1 MQTTPERTAPANPR
15 EKPRRVIYL
24 VTEDWYFISH
34 RLPMARAARDA
45 GFEVHVATR
54 VDRHA
59 AAIAAEGFHLHP
71 VTWRRGSLD
80 PREFARIVRAV
91 RKLYRDL
98 KPDLAHHVS
107 LQAALVGS
115 LAASGLPIVR
125 LNAITGLGTVFVDT
139 TAKARIA
146 RPALALLMRALL
158 GSSQVLV
165 QNADDAATLTR
176 LGVKPGR
183 IALIAGS
190 GVDTGAFRPLPEPD
204 GPITIAFAGR
214 LIEGKGI
221 RILVAAHGI
230 ARRRGHAIRLLIA
243 GTPDPANASSI
254 SPEEIAGWVEQPG
267 LDCRGFVDDIK
278 TVWAAAHIAA
288 LPSLGGEGVPLSLLE
303 AAACGRAIVA
313 TDVPGC
319 RDIARPDV
327 NALLVPPGDAERLA
341 HAILT
346 LADDA
351 QLRRRFAQA
360 GRALVEENFSSAR
373 VGRDIVALYRRLL
386 STKNAPP

>member
-1 MQTTPERTAPANPR
+1 MQTTPLQTALANPR

-59 AAIAAEGFHLHP
+59 AAITAEGFHLHP

-80 PREFARIVRAV
+80 PREFTRTVRAV
-91 RKLYRDL
+91 HKLYCEL

-158 GSSQVLV
+158 GNSQVLV
-165 QNADDAATLTR
+165 QNPDDAATLTR
-176 LGVKPGR
+176 LGVKRGR

-190 GVDTGAFRPLPEPD
+190 GIDTDAFRPLPEPE
-204 GPITIAFAGR
+204 GPVTVAFAGR

-221 RILVAAHGI
+221 RILVAAHGM

-254 SPEEIAGWVEQPG
+254 LPEEIAGWAEQPG
-267 LDCRGFVDDIK
+267 LDYRGYVDDIK

-319 RDIARPDV
+319 RDIARHDV

-341 HAILT
+341 DAILM
-346 LADDA
+346 LANDA
-351 QLRRRFAQA
+351 QRRNMFAQA

-373 VGRDIVALYRRLL
+373 VGRDIVALYRHLL
-386 STKNAPP
+386 SSKEAPP